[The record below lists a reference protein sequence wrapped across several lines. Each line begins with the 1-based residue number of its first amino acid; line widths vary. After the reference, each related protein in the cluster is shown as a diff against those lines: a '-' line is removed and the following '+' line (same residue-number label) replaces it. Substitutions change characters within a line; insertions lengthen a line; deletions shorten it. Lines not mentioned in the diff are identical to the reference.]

1 MKKFTSFMLM
11 LLCAVTT
18 WAGVTDLPE
27 MSTDGDIKWYTIK
40 NVRKQK
46 FATYAG
52 DDATMTQQASA
63 TAASFF
69 YFTGSIEDGVKIHNY
84 AAGDKLCASYNSW
97 TESGIKWYLKAQST
111 GVSICTST
119 GEWNAWNDAGG
130 GGQKVEYWSA
140 SDAGSAWEISLVTDF
155 TSIINVPAAKDAA
168 KAELNNL
175 KQLPLLFTESEINAA
190 IAEVEGVTAV
200 DNSLAALNAAV
211 EQINAIIYAGINGKC
226 VKFASCTD
234 ANDTRHGKYLGYDKT
249 NSRPAGVSSTGD
261 DVIWTLKASKYGF
274 KLYNWVSNTYMGA
287 PADPT
292 PAVAAEEA
300 APSFKFIVTAE
311 NQVALVCTNGNMA
324 HLANRDNNAI
334 ISYYS
339 TTDKASLWSIIPTDP
354 IVVTHEEYNI
364 AAEAK
369 EKLPYAIQEA
379 YGLVTDA
386 SKYYSNYKSDAE
398 GSYAALL
405 DNTIG
410 TYFHSAYGSEAGDGS
425 NVHYIQADLGEGN
438 SIDKFY
444 FYMLPRSGNGNNR
457 PKNITVSGSNSLDE
471 PFVEIAQITTT
482 LDSSM
487 TPYVSTV
494 LGTEG
499 ANYRYIRLTVTSTNT
514 GTKFFTL
521 GELYLYPA
529 TEDVTNLIDSY
540 NTFSTAS
547 ITTEAFSTA
556 ASQLVNAETTLALS
570 NIKKEIAAILA
581 ANAENHATTPA
592 LGQYTTTAYN
602 ALSAAYSSADATQES
617 LEESI
622 ASFNKAKNVPVYFI
636 TSAWD
641 GGYSA
646 GSAILYNG
654 SAWRWAAADKYNKQ
668 MWMTIPSY
676 TNANVP
682 VADAYDA
689 NGTSYAICDYL
700 TNNVMRG
707 KQVQI
712 VKIEGWDGAYNLQ
725 YNANAEST
733 DAAHHAQS
741 GGNLV
746 NWKPAVINDCQASAW
761 RVEYIGSSYDLDNLT
776 DEKIA
781 ALGELKAAYTAKKV
795 YENYEVGT
803 AVGQYSGN
811 KEAIIA
817 ALEGAEIFLDATLA
831 QQATATVENINA
843 ATTALNNAAVLEIN
857 LPIGGRYYRIAY
869 NYDGVLK
876 YVQAEA
882 SGVQDKENA
891 MLMSEDNGAASI
903 FYFSGSSLLS
913 YTAGKYIKE
922 EGDERGLDGNTML
935 GGVNAADVSFEA
947 GSVAGTIAVK
957 APSYM
962 HANSHDGID
971 FIDHC
976 GGAGHNAHNFIIEEV
991 ESLPVTITAA
1001 GYATF
1006 YAPVEVSADGVE
1018 AYYTT
1023 GEKVEGHETYLNMV
1037 AFQNNVIPAL
1047 QGAILKGE
1055 QGEYEFAINY
1065 NAPLYPNHEGN
1076 LLCGTIETANIAKEE
1091 GYTYYVLANHST
1103 KGVGL
1108 YQPTS
1113 GSNTTFFRNASH
1125 KAYMK
1130 VAGAA
1135 QTAGY
1140 SFSFD
1145 WNGTTGIENI
1155 EGATEATNA
1164 VIYDITGRQIKA
1176 IVTPG
1181 IYIINGKKTFVK

>member
-40 NVRKQK
+40 NTRS
-46 FATYAG
+46 
-52 DDATMTQQASA
+52 TQGGYLYYTANGVKDTNTR

-69 YFTGSIEDGVKIHNY
+69 YFTGTPEACKIHNY
-84 AAGDKLCASYNSW
+84 TTDLLFTGAGAWNADGVACALTVSPLNTGVMIGFDSTFLNEQNWGDGYTTWGDVEDTGSIFVIERVTDFSAIIDITATKAAAIAEIKNLATQSHIYPATTTYEEEINAVQAASNGLADLNAAVEAINGKVLAYKATAYAALAGKYYSIYTPSRNNGRYLKMSSSSVVGTADLNDPANIWQFVANNDKVYIYNPYTGKYLCEPGDNSSLIGVTTDQSAAAGYELTVNNSNPADEAAKLKLTSNGKSVHVDGSNNLVRWDNGGASEY
-97 TESGIKWYLKAQST
+97 TVTL
-111 GVSICTST
+111 
-119 GEWNAWNDAGG
+119 
-130 GGQKVEYWSA
+130 VE
-140 SDAGSAWEISLVTDF
+140 DF
-155 TSIINVPAAKDAA
+155 TSIIDLYKSATIASMDSWKTLTVVFDEELIEEAETAINAVTTTTYSAFAEIDSKLTAVTDAVAAKMFTFRNADTATAARVDAYLSA
-168 KAELNNL
+168 NEATGKGYGTKTQDYYSIWSLCHATGTAFYLYNEL
-175 KQLPLLFTESEINAA
+175 T
-190 IAEVEGVTAV
+190 
-200 DNSLAALNAAV
+200 
-211 EQINAIIYAGINGKC
+211 
-226 VKFASCTD
+226 
-234 ANDTRHGKYLGYDKT
+234 GKYLGTPGEGNLVDTPSAAYTFEITDAET
-249 NSRPAGVSSTGD
+249 NQAELHCGTA
-261 DVIWTLKASKYGF
+261 TL
-274 KLYNWVSNTYMGA
+274 
-287 PADPT
+287 
-292 PAVAAEEA
+292 
-300 APSFKFIVTAE
+300 
-311 NQVALVCTNGNMA
+311 
-324 HLANRDNNAI
+324 HLANSCSLMSYDNNDPASRWY
-334 ISYYS
+334 IS
-339 TTDKASLWSIIPTDP
+339 TI
-354 IVVTHEEYNI
+354 NI
-364 AAEAK
+364 AA
-369 EKLPYAIQEA
+369 
-379 YGLVTDA
+379 D
-386 SKYYSNYKSDAE
+386 
-398 GSYAALL
+398 
-405 DNTIG
+405 
-410 TYFHSAYGSEAGDGS
+410 
-425 NVHYIQADLGEGN
+425 
-438 SIDKFY
+438 ID
-444 FYMLPRSGNGNNR
+444 
-457 PKNITVSGSNSLDE
+457 
-471 PFVEIAQITTT
+471 
-482 LDSSM
+482 
-487 TPYVSTV
+487 
-494 LGTEG
+494 
-499 ANYRYIRLTVTSTNT
+499 
-514 GTKFFTL
+514 
-521 GELYLYPA
+521 
-529 TEDVTNLIDSY
+529 
-540 NTFSTAS
+540 
-547 ITTEAFSTA
+547 
-556 ASQLVNAETTLALS
+556 
-570 NIKKEIAAILA
+570 AILA
-581 ANAENHATTPA
+581 DLTEADYAEVPE
-592 LGQYTTTAYN
+592 LGQYTT
-602 ALSAAYSSADATQES
+602 AAYLALVEARTTARTV
-617 LEESI
+617 EEVEHAI
-622 ASFNKAKNVPVYFI
+622 AAFHAAKNLPVFTIDGVISYAAGKSVYDDQDGAPSFKATNLYDKTMWWAFDQTATTVGVTESVNVVNYSTRKGFWGAKALKI
-636 TSAWD
+636 TETSDANEED
-641 GGYSA
+641 GIFLFYTVDNGTPLHYQEQDQVITRWGSDA
-646 GSAILYNG
+646 STSGSAT
-654 SAWRWAAADKYNKQ
+654 KF
-668 MWMTIPSY
+668 T
-676 TNANVP
+676 
-682 VADAYDA
+682 
-689 NGTSYAICDYL
+689 
-700 TNNVMRG
+700 
-707 KQVQI
+707 
-712 VKIEGWDGAYNLQ
+712 
-725 YNANAEST
+725 
-733 DAAHHAQS
+733 
-741 GGNLV
+741 
-746 NWKPAVINDCQASAW
+746 
-761 RVEYIGSSYDLDNLT
+761 YIGNTYDLDNLT

-781 ALGELKAAYTAKKV
+781 ALGELKAAYNAKKV

-891 MLMSEDNGAASI
+891 MLMSKDKGAASI

-922 EGDERGLDGNTML
+922 DGGERGLDGNTML
-935 GGVNAADVSFEA
+935 GGVNAAQVSFEA